1 MVSPAGQAEQRT
13 PAEIRAEIEGQ
24 FAFFPPFFQP
34 ALDSPQVLENLWNQ
48 TRSAHVEGPLPAL
61 FKEKL
66 FARLSRY
73 CAIPYC
79 IISHSCAL
87 RPLGMTAQEVL
98 ALLEQPPLEGEGS
111 VEEDL
116 VLITKSPPQTVWPE
130 NNSALSLALFRCSEF
145 VFLSP
150 ERAAPHRTEICRLLA
165 PGLYAGWTAL
175 LSCVK
180 VCHMWVEAHP
190 EISVDIDKRTPKN
203 LQPLLHEEPVLRDFF
218 RTFPELVK

>member
-1 MVSPAGQAEQRT
+1 
-13 PAEIRAEIEGQ
+13 
-24 FAFFPPFFQP
+24 
-34 ALDSPQVLENLWNQ
+34 VLENLWNQ
-48 TRSAHVEGPLPAL
+48 TPSAHAEGPLPAL

-73 CAIPYC
+73 CAIPYY

-87 RPLGMTAQEVL
+87 RPLGMTGKEVL

-116 VLITKSPPQTVWPE
+116 VLITQSPPQTVWPD
-130 NNSALSLALFRCSEF
+130 NNSALLLGLFRCSEF

-150 ERAAPHRTEICRLLA
+150 ERAARHRTEICRLLV
-165 PGLYAGWTAL
+165 PGLYAGWTAF
-175 LSCVK
+175 LSYVK
-180 VCHMWVEAHP
+180 VCHMWVETYP
-190 EISVDIDKRTPKN
+190 EISVDIDKRTQEN